1 MGGFDNNLIKC
12 LYFESLFIGSFYSSM
27 LWLLTKLSFFFW
39 QELSD
44 MTAIKAEDILTTL
57 QSLELI
63 QYRKGQHV
71 ICADP
76 KVLDRHLKAAGRGGL
91 DVDVSKLI
99 WTPYKEQS

>member
-1 MGGFDNNLIKC
+1 MRASCYHISSSVSIVHGSYMQLHLFLNPNDTC
-12 LYFESLFIGSFYSSM
+12 L
-27 LWLLTKLSFFFW
+27 

-44 MTAIKAEDILTTL
+44 MTAIKADDILSTL
-57 QSLELI
+57 QSLDLI

-99 WTPYKEQS
+99 WTPYKEQG

>member
-1 MGGFDNNLIKC
+1 
-12 LYFESLFIGSFYSSM
+12 
-27 LWLLTKLSFFFW
+27 
-39 QELSD
+39 

-99 WTPYKEQS
+99 WTPYKEQSWWSCPSKKYIDVTCAFVYRVYRLGLVDNLFDVLVLTSKF

>member
-1 MGGFDNNLIKC
+1 M
-12 LYFESLFIGSFYSSM
+12 GSFVIP
-27 LWLLTKLSFFFW
+27 LL

-44 MTAIKAEDILTTL
+44 MTAIKAEDILNTL

-91 DVDVSKLI
+91 EVDVSKLI
-99 WTPYKEQS
+99 WTPYREQG

>member
-1 MGGFDNNLIKC
+1 
-12 LYFESLFIGSFYSSM
+12 
-27 LWLLTKLSFFFW
+27 
-39 QELSD
+39 
-44 MTAIKAEDILTTL
+44 MTAIRAEDILSTL

-91 DVDVSKLI
+91 EVDVSKLI
-99 WTPYKEQS
+99 C

>member
-1 MGGFDNNLIKC
+1 MITC
-12 LYFESLFIGSFYSSM
+12 CSLFSDIHS
-27 LWLLTKLSFFFW
+27 KLSHVPYQEYAIENVAFL

-91 DVDVSKLI
+91 EVDVSKLI